1 MAICKKSALNRR
13 GVHRGK
19 GIHSVYLSNDL
30 YGQSMSELQQEQRI
44 AKRVTLI
51 GAIWDCLLG
60 IAKIIAGYFSQSQAL
75 IADGIHSL
83 SDLVTDVFVY
93 FASSNARQGP
103 DENHPYGHLRF
114 ETVTTVFL
122 GIVLIIVAFGIGY
135 ESITSHTQAEFTW
148 YGLAAL
154 LATIIIKEIIFH
166 YTKNAGEKIQSKLLI
181 ANAWHS
187 RSDALSSVAVL
198 IGLIGVSFGYAWADM
213 VASIVVALLIGKM
226 AVEMIWE
233 NLAELVDTAPDP
245 KLIAQIKGTANSLKN
260 VMAPHDVRARSMA
273 GKIYLDMHIHVPSYA
288 SVSEGHY
295 LGDLVAYTIKK
306 AHPQVADVMV
316 HIDTDDKVQT
326 DSFQNTDNK
335 KPPHLNLPARHQI
348 MADLGFLLRQHTDYL
363 DIEHT
368 KLHYL
373 ADGLDI
379 ELIGLLDKVPEG
391 RQLHHLTQAIYLDMK
406 SAPYGNKVT
415 VLWQSPEVDK

>member
-1 MAICKKSALNRR
+1 
-13 GVHRGK
+13 
-19 GIHSVYLSNDL
+19 
-30 YGQSMSELQQEQRI
+30 MSKIVQEQNI
-44 AKRVTLI
+44 AKRVTLV
-51 GAIWDCLLG
+51 GAVWDCLLG

-122 GIVLIIVAFGIGY
+122 GIVLIVVALGIGY
-135 ESITSHTQAEFTW
+135 ESISSQTQAQFTW

-154 LATIIIKEIIFH
+154 LATIVIKEAIFH
-166 YTKNAGEKIQSKLLI
+166 YTKKAGEEIQSKLLI

-198 IGLIGVSFGYAWADM
+198 VGLIGVYFGYAWADM

-226 AVEMIWE
+226 AISMIWE

-245 KLIAQIKGTANSLKN
+245 KLIAQIKETANSLKN

-273 GKIYLDMHIHVPSYA
+273 GKVYLDMHIHVPSYA

-306 AHPQVADVMV
+306 AHPQVADVMI

-326 DSFQNTDNK
+326 DSFHNVSDK
-335 KPPHLNLPARHQI
+335 KPPHLNLPARHQV
-348 MADLGFLLRQHTDYL
+348 MADLGFLLRQHKEYL

-368 KLHYL
+368 RLHYL
-373 ADGLDI
+373 GNQLDI
-379 ELIGLLDKVPEG
+379 ELIGLLDKTPEG
-391 RQLHHLTQAIYLDMK
+391 RKIEHITQGIYMDIQA
-406 SAPYGNKVT
+406 APYGNKVN
-415 VLWQSPEVDK
+415 VLWQAPQASN